1 MLKKIYTEGN
11 HTSTEG
17 LMQNHRSSFPGKIS
31 KEKLFKIIAEFSV
44 DWIYWFNPDQTL
56 GFMSPSCKY
65 ITGYRPEEFIK
76 DPQLISKLIAPED
89 SERFK
94 EHMHEV
100 EKGSVFCS
108 EEFRIITKYGER
120 RWIAHA
126 CQAVYDDDNVYLGRY
141 VSNRDITD
149 LKNAWCNSCL
159 KDDIYSSAS
168 IANYHVY
175 PNGKLR
181 YANNIFVEMLGYN
194 STTDVMEI
202 NMEEFILLNKEK
214 RQKIKKI
221 LDAIG
226 SMKNV
231 ESEWIKKDGS
241 IIYIKENLNVVKDNK
256 GSVLYYEGVTQN
268 ITAMKKAEMSMIE
281 VENKERK
288 LEKLKAEFLATISH
302 EIRTPLNVILNLTQ
316 MLKADIGKSCSG
328 EVLDNT
334 NIIES
339 ESRRIQRTID
349 LILEMSQL
357 VTDTYDF
364 KPEIFDL
371 YGDVLKKIY
380 LDYKELAEEKNLEF
394 ILSDSTI
401 DSVIIAD
408 KYSVYQVFNQLVDNA
423 IKYTREGKVEI
434 LLYTNHE
441 GRISVDI
448 TDTGVGINEKFIPYL
463 FTTFSQEDNSYTR
476 MFEGTG
482 LGLAI
487 VKKYSDLNDAQVVV
501 ESLKGKGS
509 TFRVVFPK
517 GYQNIR

>member
-1 MLKKIYTEGN
+1 MKNSINMGN
-11 HTSTEG
+11 LTSVEG
-17 LMQNHRSSFPGKIS
+17 LMHKHKPSSPGKIT

-65 ITGYRPEEFIK
+65 ITGYRPEEFLK
-76 DPQLISKLIAPED
+76 NPQLISKLIAHED
-89 SERFK
+89 RERFK
-94 EHMHEV
+94 EHNRQV
-100 EKGSVFCS
+100 QKGSVFCTD
-108 EEFRIITKYGER
+108 EFRIITKYGEKK
-120 RWIAHA
+120 WIAHA
-126 CQAVYDDDNVYLGRY
+126 CQAVYNDDNVYLGRY

-149 LKNAWCNSCL
+149 LKNAWCNNCT
-159 KDDIYSSAS
+159 KDEIYTEAA

-175 PNGKLR
+175 PNGKMR
-181 YANNIFVEMLGYN
+181 YVNNILAEMLGY
-194 STTDVMEI
+194 SSPEEVMEI
-202 NMEEFILLNKEK
+202 NMDEFILLNKEK
-214 RQKIKKI
+214 RQKVKKI

-241 IIYIKENLNVVKDNK
+241 IVYIKENLNAVKDNK
-256 GSVLYYEGVTQN
+256 GTVLYYEGITQN
-268 ITAMKKAEMSMIE
+268 VTEMKRAEMSLIE

-302 EIRTPLNVILNLTQ
+302 EIRTPLNVILNLTK
-316 MLKADIGKSCSG
+316 MLKSDLEKTNDSELI
-328 EVLDNT
+328 DNT

-371 YGDVLKKIY
+371 YGDILRNIY
-380 LDYKELAEEKNLEF
+380 LEHKESAEEKKLEF
-394 ILSDSTI
+394 ILSNTTI

-408 KYSVYQVFNQLVDNA
+408 KYSIYQVFNQLVDNA
-423 IKYTREGKVEI
+423 VKYTKEGKVEI
-434 LLYTNHE
+434 LLYVNNE
-441 GRISVDI
+441 GKVTVDI
-448 TDTGVGINEKFIPYL
+448 SDTGVGIDAKFIPYL
-463 FTTFSQEDNSYTR
+463 FTSFSQEDNSYTR

-487 VKKYSDLNDAQVVV
+487 VKKYSELNDAQVYV
-501 ESLKGKGS
+501 ESTKGKGS
-509 TFRVVFPK
+509 IFRVIFPK
-517 GYQNIR
+517 GYQKIR